1 MWLGDDRSLWHQDDL
16 GPLWIDIQG
25 SQNQDQSA
33 EGRETLDGLQPV
45 VIQIEEQHLRLSRF
59 KDSVSELFNF
69 EN

>member
-1 MWLGDDRSLWHQDDL
+1 MRLGGDRSLWHQNDL

-33 EGRETLDGLQPV
+33 ECGEALDGLQPV
-45 VIQIEEQHLRLSRF
+45 VVQIEEQHLRLSRF
-59 KDSVSELFNF
+59 EDSVSELFNF